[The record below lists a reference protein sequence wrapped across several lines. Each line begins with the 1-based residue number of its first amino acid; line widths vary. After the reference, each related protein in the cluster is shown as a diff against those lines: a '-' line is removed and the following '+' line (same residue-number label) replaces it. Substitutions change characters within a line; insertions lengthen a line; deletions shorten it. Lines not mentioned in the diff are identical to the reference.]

1 MDIIRT
7 KAIEK
12 RIHAREE
19 SNGLIWRVSYNK
31 NMTHPGKQSNNA
43 AWRNLL
49 HRKIGGPDF
58 RIDLSNIV
66 MSVFGDGH
74 MRRSK
79 TNLYSHYIDEVS
91 FDEIL
96 RFPEERRSARAE
108 FGLTLEIDVMLQL
121 ENAGVN
127 NLWAWFEVGPDG
139 DIVLPRTPSRSTD
152 EDTSE
157 GTPSQFSE
165 EEFPPGFD
173 PDELYTNS
181 EDGDGGVGQL
191 PNLQLIQ
198 VFAKDAEEE
207 LEG

>member
-31 NMTHPGKQSNNA
+31 NMMHPGKQSNNA

-58 RIDLSNIV
+58 RIDLRNIV

-79 TNLYSHYIDEVS
+79 TNLYGH
-91 FDEIL
+91 
-96 RFPEERRSARAE
+96 
-108 FGLTLEIDVMLQL
+108 
-121 ENAGVN
+121 
-127 NLWAWFEVGPDG
+127 
-139 DIVLPRTPSRSTD
+139 
-152 EDTSE
+152 
-157 GTPSQFSE
+157 
-165 EEFPPGFD
+165 
-173 PDELYTNS
+173 
-181 EDGDGGVGQL
+181 
-191 PNLQLIQ
+191 
-198 VFAKDAEEE
+198 
-207 LEG
+207 